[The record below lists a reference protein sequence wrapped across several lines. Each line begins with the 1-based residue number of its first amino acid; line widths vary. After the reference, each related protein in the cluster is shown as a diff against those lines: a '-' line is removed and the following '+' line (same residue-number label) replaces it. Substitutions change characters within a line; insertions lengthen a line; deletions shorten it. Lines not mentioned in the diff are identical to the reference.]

1 MSTSIADLAIN
12 LTANIA
18 GFESDLGK
26 AYRSVAKF
34 SKGTVTSL
42 AGVGAAFVTMG
53 TFVAAGVKQA
63 IDRMDDMQ
71 AAAKRVGV
79 SSSALS
85 ALGYAAQ
92 QANVPMEALEASMAK
107 MAKTAAAAQGGAGR
121 ERNVFASL
129 GISVQ
134 ELRDLKPD
142 ELLVRIADKFVQF
155 KDGTAKSALAMEVFG
170 RGARAIMPLL
180 VEGGDGITDMMEKA
194 RDLGIVMDDKT
205 TAAAD
210 RFNDSLNDLRGLQ
223 QGFFNDIARQALPM
237 LSSLADKL
245 VEQGIAAR
253 KAGED
258 TNSFAKVLEYL
269 LRFGIGVKTV
279 FEIAGKAIGAVG
291 ATAVEVGAAV
301 WDYLKGFG
309 QAFKEATLHPLEFF
323 ANMEETHEKAES
335 LSATIAAR
343 MSGIWSG
350 FAADFQK
357 DMQESAAQ
365 IAALNVGTVEAGKA
379 AEGAGR
385 NFGTLDT
392 PIIAAADATKEL
404 NDALKEWKKLQ
415 AQHDKEMLAAERAA
429 KELRDAN
436 AELEEGFVALL
447 ASYAAEAQLLGMT
460 EAERAKAV
468 PLLEAEA
475 AVRDLI
481 ARATERGVKLS
492 PEEQAMMQQRARDAA
507 HLNTVLADSAAISA
521 EWQSN
526 WEGAVDAVSTA
537 FADFIADGLSD
548 WDDFGKQL
556 LDIAKQYISNL
567 IRLFLQSRLPALQ
580 QGGISGGGGS
590 LAQGLYGSPNS
601 LFGGQGF
608 SWGQAAAAVGYG
620 YTAYQQAQQG
630 NAGGAAISG
639 AMTGAQIG
647 TMIMPGIGT
656 AVGAIIGA
664 VAGYFMTNTD
674 VPGLNVIGDDVVGTT
689 GYRNLAPG
697 SSYESNLGGFTFA
710 SIDGVDRATRDQMA
724 AQVVQFD
731 NLIASFVDEDQL
743 GRIKDALADWNLRLE
758 EGAIS
763 AENILGSRFDVILST
778 FDENIQEI
786 VRGAG
791 DLQAQ
796 VQKLGEVLQW
806 PKAIEDILEAFGR
819 EDMLAGMTDLE
830 RQTFLVNEQFD
841 NARDAMVLMG
851 ASEEQLARLE
861 VYRTNALERLGD
873 AQEEVLRNEQGIAEF
888 MEGIRFDDYLDGLEG
903 IDRTIAQINH
913 ETEEWIK
920 KLREMGASED
930 ELAEAREIG
939 NRRVM
944 RAIEEDN
951 QRFLQGL
958 LDLERQIADRERDL
972 NQQYNE
978 AFRAIGDFL
987 RGQPFGT
994 SSASPEE
1001 RLGIARSELT
1011 NLARL
1016 AATGDLGALQA
1027 LTSAGQQFLSE
1038 SAGYFGAGSSDFMRD
1053 EAFLRALL
1061 APFADLQGTDTLA
1074 ETMSELTVVLGQL
1087 LSFLNRQGVND
1098 PVTSALNRIEQAVK
1112 SGNESLTRAVDK
1124 ASARGAR
1131 VV

>member
-18 GFESDLGK
+18 GFENDLGK
-26 AYRSVAKF
+26 AYRAAAKF
-34 SKGTVTSL
+34 SKGTITSI
-42 AGVGAAFVTMG
+42 AGVTAAFTAMG
-53 TFVAAGVKQA
+53 TFVAAGVKQS
-63 IDRMDDMQ
+63 IDRMDEMQ
-71 AAAKRVGV
+71 AAAKRVGL

-85 ALGYAAQ
+85 ALGYAAE
-92 QANVPMEALEASMAK
+92 QANVPMAALEASMSK
-107 MAKTAAAAQGGAGR
+107 LAKTAGAAMAGPGR
-121 ERNVFASL
+121 ERNVFEQL

-142 ELLVRIADKFVQF
+142 ELLVRIAEKFVQF

-180 VEGGDGITDMMEKA
+180 VEGGDGVTDMMEKA
-194 RDLGIVMDDKT
+194 RDLGLVLDDKT

-309 QAFKEATLHPLEFF
+309 QAFKEAATSPLEFF

-350 FAADFQK
+350 FADDFAK

-365 IAALNVGTVEAGKA
+365 IAALNVGTTEAGKA
-379 AEGAGR
+379 AEVAGR
-385 NFGTLDT
+385 NFGNLDT
-392 PIIAAADATKEL
+392 PIIAAADATKDL
-404 NDALKEWKKLQ
+404 NEAMKEWKKLQ
-415 AQHDKEMLAAERAA
+415 SQHDKEMLAAERAA
-429 KELRDAN
+429 KELRDAQ
-436 AELEEGFVALL
+436 AELTDGFVTLL
-447 ASYAAEAQLLGMT
+447 ASYAT
-460 EAERAKAV
+460 EAELLRMSESERAKAL

-481 ARATERGVKLS
+481 ARATERGVKVA

-507 HLNTVLADSAAISA
+507 HLNTVLADSAAISE

-526 WEGAVDAVSTA
+526 WEGAVDAVGDA

-567 IRLFLQSRLPALQ
+567 IRLFLQQRLPALQ
-580 QGGISGGGGS
+580 QGGISGGGS
-590 LAQGLYGSPNS
+590 IAQGLYGSPNS

-608 SWGQAAAAVGYG
+608 SWGGAFAAGAYG

-664 VAGYFMTNTD
+664 LAGYFMTNTD
-674 VPGLNVIGDDVVGTT
+674 VPGLNVIGDDVVGTS

-710 SIDGVDRATRDQMA
+710 SIDNVDRATRDQMA
-724 AQVVQFD
+724 GEVVKFD
-731 NLIASFVDEDQL
+731 NLIASMVDTEQL
-743 GRIKDALADWNLRLE
+743 DRIKAALADWNLRLE

-763 AENILGSRFDVILST
+763 AENILGSRFEAILGT
-778 FDENIQEI
+778 FDEDIQEM

-806 PKAIEDILEAFGR
+806 PKAIEGILEAFGR

-830 RQTFLVNEQFD
+830 RQTFLVNEEFD
-841 NARDAMVLMG
+841 NAREALEMMG
-851 ASEEQLARLE
+851 ASEEQIAQLE
-861 VYRTNALERLGD
+861 EYRTNALERLGN
-873 AQEEVLRNEQGIAEF
+873 AQEEVLRNEQGIADL
-888 MEGIRFDDYLDGLEG
+888 MEGIRWDDYLDGLEG

-913 ETEEWIK
+913 ETEEWIRR
-920 KLREMGASED
+920 LTEMGASEE

-939 NRRVM
+939 SRRVM

-951 QRFLQGL
+951 RQFLQGL
-958 LDLERQIADRERDL
+958 LDLERQVIDRERDL

-1016 AATGDLGALQA
+1016 AATGDLAALQS
-1027 LTSAGQQFLSE
+1027 LTSAGQQFLNA
-1038 SAGYFGAGSSDFMRD
+1038 SAGYFGVGSSDFTRD

-1061 APFADLQGTDTLA
+1061 APFAGVGGDTLA
-1074 ETMSELTVVLGQL
+1074 DTMSELTAVLGQL
-1087 LSFLNRQGVND
+1087 LAFLNRQGVND
-1098 PVTSALNRIEQAVK
+1098 PVTSALNRIELAVK

-1131 VV
+1131 VL